1 MNKPAYRFEDHAFVI
16 ADYDR
21 QKTFASFLPGLAG
34 KRGVPL
40 WAFYVNRGQGIC
52 SFGLRDKNGAIL
64 EFYPGNLAYLY
75 TSKIGFRTFV
85 KQDGVVHEIFKPE
98 DERPK
103 RKMAIR
109 QSAFTIEEENLELGL
124 RVKVTYYGLPSDDL
138 AALVRMVEIENI
150 GKTATSL
157 EILDGISQILP
168 AGIEYGAYKSM
179 SNLLRSWMDVAN
191 LQDGFAFY
199 KLRSAT
205 GDEAETREVKDGN
218 FYLSFVDGVQTTPI
232 ADMDLVYGYD
242 TAMNHA
248 AAFEKLPLAALQAS
262 FQATANK
269 VPCGFTGTTQTLAP
283 GARLCI
289 DTLIGHTHDVAAVH
303 QKAGLVSHRWF
314 EAKRIEAAAVIDD
327 LLGDVKTKT
336 AFPVF
341 DECIRQNYLDNL
353 LRGGYPLTISA
364 GTNHFVYY
372 LYSRKHG
379 DLERDYNFFSIAP
392 EFYSQGN
399 GNFRDVCQNRR
410 NDVFFHPETGDYG
423 IKVFA
428 SLIQADGYNPLSIN
442 GSTFEIKDKTLIPA
456 LAARCFTTGAKEMI
470 PVLSGRF
477 TPGSIVNTMERLG
490 AKTAL
495 GDDAL
500 FQMVLEP
507 AIQYIEASF
516 GEGYWTDHWTYLL
529 DLVERYLDLYPDQVE
544 ALLYNDRSY
553 RYFDSPVTVRPRSE
567 KYVVDKKGEL
577 RQYGA
582 LRHPDREKI
591 QRCGLSEHG
600 TNWLKGAEGVVET
613 NLASKLF
620 VLAVNKYA
628 LLDPEGLGIEMEAN
642 KPGWNDAM
650 NGLPGICGSG
660 MSETVELGR
669 LARFLK
675 TAPAGTY
682 TLPEVFVAFARGL
695 AAVTATPPFTRWDE
709 TSTLRE
715 TYREAIR
722 FCAGKTVE
730 VASCD
735 FCGLVAAMVTAADA
749 AVARAIAIG
758 NGILPTYFYYQAT
771 KLETRCQAD
780 GSPLI
785 GDYGLPLAKVSA
797 FSRHRLPDFL
807 EAPARYLKAH
817 PERAM
822 AEAMAAKI
830 KASGLYDAELKM
842 YKTSADLDACGH
854 EIGRIR
860 AFTKGWLERES
871 NFLHMTYKYLLGLLK
886 SGLYERFYEEAK
898 TNLVCFMDPET
909 YGRPTIENSSFIAT
923 SNNPNPAVRGQGF
936 VSRLSGSTAEML
948 SLWTIMMHGQE
959 LFRFRDGR
967 LTLQLKPLL
976 PAAFFTA
983 GGIEAEFIGQKVI
996 YRNPRGV
1003 DTWQTEPVGYELRR
1017 QGKTVR
1023 SVVGARLEGEDA
1035 KSVRAGAFDE
1045 ILVTLA

>member
-1 MNKPAYRFEDHAFVI
+1 MEKPAYRFENQAFVI

-85 KQDGVVHEIFKPE
+85 KQEGVVHEIFKPE

-103 RKMAIR
+103 RQMAIV
-109 QSAFTIEEENLELGL
+109 QSALTISEENPELGL
-124 RVKVTYYGLPSDDL
+124 RVKVTYYGLPNDDL
-138 AALVRMVEIENI
+138 AALVRMVKIENI
-150 GKTATSL
+150 GTTATSL

-168 AGIEYGAYKSM
+168 AGIDYGAYKSM

-191 LQDGFAFY
+191 LEDGFAFY

-248 AAFEKLPLAALQAS
+248 AALEKQPLAVLQAS

-269 VPCGFTGTTQTLAP
+269 VPCGFTGATKTLAP
-283 GARLCI
+283 GAVLCI
-289 DTLIGHTHDVAAVH
+289 DTLIGHTHDVAAIAR
-303 QKAGLVSHRWF
+303 KAGIVSHAWF
-314 EAKRIEAAAVIDD
+314 EAKRIEAAAVIDE
-327 LLGDVKTKT
+327 LLSDVETKT

-341 DECIRQNYLDNL
+341 DESIRQNYLDNL
-353 LRGGYPLTISA
+353 LRGGFPLTVTTGA
-364 GTNHFVYY
+364 QRFVYY

-442 GSTFEIKDKTLIPA
+442 GSTFEIKDKAVIPD
-456 LAARCFTTGAKEMI
+456 LAAHCFSTGAEAMI

-477 TPGSIVNTMERLG
+477 TPGSIVNTMEHLG
-490 AKTAL
+490 AQTAMT
-495 GDDAL
+495 DDAL
-500 FQMVLEP
+500 FQAVLAP
-507 AIQYIEASF
+507 ATQNIEASF

-529 DLVERYLDLYPDQVE
+529 DLVERYLDLFPDQKKT
-544 ALLYNDRSY
+544 LLYDDRSY

-567 KYVVDKKGEL
+567 KYVVDKNGEL

-591 QRCGLSEHG
+591 ERSSLSEQG
-600 TNWLKGAEGVVET
+600 TNWLKGADGVVET

-620 VLAVNKYA
+620 VLAVNKFA

-669 LARFLK
+669 LAHFLQA
-675 TAPAGTY
+675 APAGTY
-682 TLPEVFVAFARGL
+682 ALPMAFITFALALAKVDATDEFDRWEEV
-695 AAVTATPPFTRWDE
+695 
-709 TSTLRE
+709 STIRE

-722 FCAGKTVE
+722 FGAGKSVE
-730 VASCD
+730 IASER
-735 FCGLVAAMVTAADA
+735 FAGLVTAMVLAADQ
-749 AVARAIAIG
+749 AVERAIAIG
-758 NGILPTYFYYQAT
+758 DGILPTYFYYRAT
-771 KLETRCQAD
+771 KLETRLQAD

-785 GDYGLPLAKVSA
+785 GDYGLPLAKVHA

-817 PERAM
+817 PEPAK

-830 KASGLYDAELKM
+830 KASGLYDTELKM
-842 YKTSADLDACGH
+842 YKTSSDLDACGH

-886 SGLYERFYEEAK
+886 SGLYERFYQEAMS
-898 TNLVCFMDPET
+898 NLVCFMDPET

-948 SLWTIMMHGQE
+948 SLWTIMMHGKE
-959 LFRFRDGR
+959 LFGYRDGR
-967 LTLQLKPLL
+967 LTLQLKPLV
-976 PAAFFTA
+976 PATFFTA
-983 GGIEAEFIGQKVI
+983 NGMEAAFIGQKIV

-1003 DTWQTEPVGYELRR
+1003 DSWLTEPGNYQLRH
-1017 QGKTVR
+1017 QGHTIKTV
-1023 SVVGARLEGEDA
+1023 VGSHLLGADA
-1035 KSVRAGAFDE
+1035 AA
-1045 ILVTLA
+1045 